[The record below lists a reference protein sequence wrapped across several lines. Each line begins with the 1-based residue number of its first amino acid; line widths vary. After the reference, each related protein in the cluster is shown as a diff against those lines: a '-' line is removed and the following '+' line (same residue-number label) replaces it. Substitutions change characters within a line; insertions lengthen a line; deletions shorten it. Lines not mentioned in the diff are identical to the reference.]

1 MNGSKCVIII
11 PARYASTRF
20 PGKPLALL
28 AGKPIINHVCEKAA
42 ASVADLVI
50 VATDDRRIADAVE
63 AAGFRAVMTSSE
75 HPSGT
80 DRIAEAL
87 EKIGGTFDLIV
98 NVQGDEP
105 LIPPRVINELI
116 GEMKS
121 HPELPMATV
130 AVPGSRETMTENNVK
145 VVFGSD
151 RRALYFSRAMIPFLR
166 RGGTECGVWLHWGI
180 YAFRRAALEK
190 FVSLPPGKLENAEKL
205 EQLRALEN
213 GIDIRVI
220 TSRLQSIG
228 IDTPEDLAAAEERL
242 RKMQTS
248 DTENL
253 P

>member
-1 MNGSKCVIII
+1 MKDPKCAVII

-28 AGKPIINHVCEKAA
+28 AGKPMIRHVYEKAA
-42 ASVADLVI
+42 ASCAGLVA

-63 AAGFRAVMTSSE
+63 AFGGKAVMTSPS

-87 EKIGGTFDLIV
+87 GKLGGEYDLVV

-105 LIPPRVINELI
+105 LIPTSVIDGLI
-116 GEMKS
+116 DVMKS
-121 HPELPMATV
+121 QPELPMATV

-151 RRALYFSRAMIPFLR
+151 GRALYFSRSMIPFLR

-180 YAFRRAALEK
+180 YAYRRSALER

-213 GIDIRVI
+213 GIAIRVV
-220 TSRLQSIG
+220 TSNLQSVG
-228 IDTPEDLAAAEERL
+228 VDTPEDLAAAEERL
-242 RKMQTS
+242 RQSAK
-248 DTENL
+248 NL
-253 P
+253 

>member
-1 MNGSKCVIII
+1 MKDLKCAVII

-28 AGKPIINHVCEKAA
+28 AGKPMIQHVFEKAA
-42 ASVADLVI
+42 AGKAGLVA

-63 AAGFRAVMTSSE
+63 RFGGTAVMTSAS

-87 EKIGGTFDLIV
+87 GKLGGQYDLVV

-105 LIPPRVINELI
+105 LIPTSVIDELI
-116 GEMKS
+116 DVMRAD
-121 HPELPMATV
+121 PELPMATV
-130 AVPGSRETMTENNVK
+130 AVPGNRGTMTENNVK

-151 RRALYFSRAMIPFLR
+151 GNALYFSRSMIPFLR
-166 RGGTECGVWLHWGI
+166 RGGEECGVWLHWGI
-180 YAFRRAALEK
+180 YAYRRSALEK

-213 GIDIRVI
+213 GIAIRVV
-220 TSRLQSIG
+220 TSDLQSIG
-228 IDTPEDLAAAEERL
+228 VDTPEDLAAAERRL
-242 RKMQTS
+242 R
-248 DTENL
+248 EL
-253 P
+253 GR